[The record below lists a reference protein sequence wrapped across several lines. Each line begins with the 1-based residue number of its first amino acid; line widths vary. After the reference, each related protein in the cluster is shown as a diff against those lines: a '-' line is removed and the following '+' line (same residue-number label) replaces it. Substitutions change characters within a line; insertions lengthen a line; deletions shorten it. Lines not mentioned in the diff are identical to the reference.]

1 MVVESHFIK
10 EGMKQVEIEE
20 YLSDKFGKAGY
31 SHIDIQ
37 RTPLGTR
44 IVVYANRPGLVIGR
58 SGRTIRAITEEI
70 KEKFELENPMLD
82 VKEVEN
88 PFLDAKVVATRIAR
102 SIERGTFYK
111 KVVGFY
117 LSKIMESGAV
127 GVQIK
132 VSGKL
137 GGQRGRIMKFK
148 DGYIKHAGYYADNI
162 LDKGHAKAIV
172 KLGAIGVE
180 VKIMKD
186 MPEDL
191 SLKISELDEK
201 LSEIPDFVVSEKRD
215 EEPKEKEKDEKEERT
230 KEKKKK
236 PKEKEKNIKEESDY
250 EKILDNTIPDT
261 KKKIK
266 KLKEPDYQELL
277 EMEKKNK
284 DRKGMKS
291 YLKDKIEESKET
303 KKKVKKSKKKTKKS
317 KKKSTKKKAKKPK
330 KPKKKSKKTKK

>member
-1 MVVESHFIK
+1 MVVEEHFIK
-10 EGMKQVEIEE
+10 EGKKMVEIEE
-20 YLSDKFGKAGY
+20 FLGNEFDKAGY

-58 SGRTIRAITEEI
+58 SGSTIKRITEEI

-88 PFLDAKVVATRIAR
+88 PFLDARVVATRIAR

-117 LSKIMESGAV
+117 LSKIMEMGAI

-132 VSGKL
+132 VSGKM
-137 GGQRGRIMKFK
+137 GGERGRLSKFK
-148 DGYIKHAGYYADNI
+148 EGYIKHAGHYADNV
-162 LDKGHAKAIV
+162 LDKGKAEAVV
-172 KLGAIGVE
+172 KLGVVGVE

-191 SLKISELDEK
+191 SLKISEVERKIKKKESMLEPEK
-201 LSEIPDFVVSEKRD
+201 DVEKETKKEEKPEEKPKKKEGKSEK
-215 EEPKEKEKDEKEERT
+215 T
-230 KEKKKK
+230 KKKKK
-236 PKEKEKNIKEESDY
+236 PEKEKTEKEGPNYKKVLSNSISDA
-250 EKILDNTIPDT
+250 

-266 KLKEPDYQELL
+266 KMEDPNYKKLMEV
-277 EMEKKNK
+277 EKKNK
-284 DRKGMKS
+284 DRKGMKG
-291 YLKDKIEESKET
+291 YLEDKLEEKKRPEKST
-303 KKKVKKSKKKTKKS
+303 KKKSKKSSSKKKKTKK
-317 KKKSTKKKAKKPK
+317 
-330 KPKKKSKKTKK
+330 KKSKK